1 MNKARGFFAGI
12 LRNRKKHWFI
22 QRKHIVSYITLILIL
37 AFGLRFFQ
45 LEKRTLFSGE
55 ATNEL
60 LALEMLSTGKTP
72 FLLGYPVATY
82 IPNLYTT
89 PWFWYLL
96 LPLFNLFHGNPLV
109 FIILHPLLGTLGIYF
124 LYRAGKLFH
133 SEAAGLFAAFIYAT
147 WMVII
152 NLDRSV
158 WNVGLIPFAVNL
170 VLWAAVMAIKTN
182 QKKFF
187 VLLGVLLGL
196 AISLHYQL
204 IILTMGLLLWIDRK
218 NRHHLPWAF
227 LPIIFSFLPVL
238 IYDVT
243 HQFATAIAFSQAIR
257 SLADGSRQ
265 YSTNY
270 FFYQF
275 YPVLILI
282 FGVWL
287 AKASRKIAVG
297 LLTLFAFWQFNSF
310 ITYRVNP
317 NYTQRKIFI
326 FRLLTFWSPERG
338 IIFLVNDR
346 PYFEYGYLLLYF
358 GRGRGVTADSITRFE
373 HKDSDAKQGD
383 TMNIKRLAVDLDGFS
398 KSEAAEFI
406 NSGKAILVIDED
418 RLKLLAV
425 SSGAEEK

>member
-1 MNKARGFFAGI
+1 MSP
-12 LRNRKKHWFI
+12 
-22 QRKHIVSYITLILIL
+22 RKHRFVRQKHIISYITLILIL

-60 LALEMLSTGKTP
+60 LALQMLSTGKTP
-72 FLLGYPVATY
+72 FPLGYPVATY

-96 LPLFNLFHGNPLV
+96 LPVFNFFRGNPLV

-133 SEAAGLFAAFIYAT
+133 SEAAGLFAAFIYAS

-152 NLDRSV
+152 NIDRSV

-170 VLWAAVMAIKTN
+170 VLWAAVMAIRTN

-187 VLLGVLLGL
+187 VLLGGLLGL

-204 IILTMGLLLWIDRK
+204 IILTLGLLLWIGRK
-218 NRHHLPWAF
+218 NRHYLPLVL

-238 IYDVT
+238 VYDT
-243 HQFATAIAFSQAIR
+243 AHQFVTSIAFRQAVR

-282 FGVWL
+282 FGGWL
-287 AKASRKIAVG
+287 AEASRKIVVG
-297 LLTLFAFWQFNSF
+297 LLALFAVWQFNSF
-310 ITYRVNP
+310 IAYRVNP
-317 NYTQRKIFI
+317 NYAQRKIFI
-326 FRLLTFWSPERG
+326 ARLLAFWSPERG
-338 IIFLVNDR
+338 IPFIVNDR

-358 GRGRGVTADSITRFE
+358 GRDRGVSADSITRLE
-373 HKDSDAKQGD
+373 HNDSVTKQAD
-383 TMNIKRLAVDLDGFS
+383 ILRIRNLAVNLDAFS
-398 KSEAAEFI
+398 SFEAAELI
-406 NSGKAILVIDED
+406 NQGKAVLVIDED
-418 RLKLLAV
+418 RLKLLSV
-425 SSGAEEK
+425 SSETQEK